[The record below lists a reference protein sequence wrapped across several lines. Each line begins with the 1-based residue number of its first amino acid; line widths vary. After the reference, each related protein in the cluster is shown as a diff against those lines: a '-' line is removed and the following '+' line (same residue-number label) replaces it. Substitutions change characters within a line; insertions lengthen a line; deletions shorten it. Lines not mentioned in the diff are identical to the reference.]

1 MSTHFCR
8 SELVVFYDEFT
19 VLVRDPD
26 IFIAHMSKRM
36 LQHAIEISI
45 LRHHIEQSVAREA
58 RHSTGISALLVH
70 LWLLLVMVAAGY
82 RLAAFV
88 RLPDSSVCMGIFLPV
103 SNLIA
108 GALAIIPQVKTS
120 HT

>member
-1 MSTHFCR
+1 
-8 SELVVFYDEFT
+8 
-19 VLVRDPD
+19 
-26 IFIAHMSKRM
+26 M

-45 LRHHIEQSVAREA
+45 LRCHIEQSIAREV

-70 LWLLLVMVAAGY
+70 LWLLLTMVAAGY

-88 RLPDSSVCMGIFLPV
+88 RLPDSSVRIGIFLPV

-120 HT
+120 HM